1 MLTSKMTLMAGVCS
15 AKTFKQKQIRSASS
29 AVIGFEGS
37 PDLPRWTIEVRTS
50 IDSAV
55 KRLTFLSASSA
66 LEFLTAWLY
75 LKASFVKVVANEAPM
90 KKSPS
95 IKYLRSGGRSWSG
108 EKITLIILENM
119 EQEILA
125 PEKSAAAFKGTN
137 P

>member
-1 MLTSKMTLMAGVCS
+1 MTLMAGVCS

-29 AVIGFEGS
+29 AVIGFVGS

-108 EKITLIILENM
+108 EKITRIIL
-119 EQEILA
+119 
-125 PEKSAAAFKGTN
+125 
-137 P
+137 